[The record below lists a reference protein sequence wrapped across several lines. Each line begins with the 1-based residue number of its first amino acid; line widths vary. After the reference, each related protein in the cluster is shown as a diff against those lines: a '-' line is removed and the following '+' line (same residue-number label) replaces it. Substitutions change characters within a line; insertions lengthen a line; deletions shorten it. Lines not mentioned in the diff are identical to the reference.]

1 MLFSYR
7 IFRTGNDVLL
17 AVCDSDLL
25 GKSFEEGEMQI
36 EVTDFYRESLG
47 DAGKIMELAGEA
59 TIINAVGNNII
70 RLLIENNAVDS
81 SGVIEIG
88 GVKHAQI
95 VTIK

>member
-1 MLFSYR
+1 
-7 IFRTGNDVLL
+7 
-17 AVCDSDLL
+17 
-25 GKSFEEGEMQI
+25 
-36 EVTDFYRESLG
+36 
-47 DAGKIMELAGEA
+47 MELAGEA

-95 VTIK
+95 VTIR

>member
-47 DAGKIMELAGEA
+47 DA
-59 TIINAVGNNII
+59 
-70 RLLIENNAVDS
+70 
-81 SGVIEIG
+81 
-88 GVKHAQI
+88 
-95 VTIK
+95 